1 MLRLLILL
9 VLCATSR
16 IYIAAGRDNNFGLNR
31 TGFFDETKA
40 SGTPAVT
47 VIREEQRPADNS
59 GKEEMNNLTTG
70 KKTKKLRSPDDT
82 PIATKGTLY
91 LFTTLECNFS
101 AVAVKKVKEF
111 KRCHPEIAVEGRLLC
126 RQADLAKM
134 GGYDE
139 LFSEELPLSVDFCS
153 DGSLAREFGIKEVP
167 SYVFVFG
174 AKAYKIAG
182 QPDLEGV
189 YNQCLPL

>member
-9 VLCATSR
+9 VLCAASR
-16 IYIAAGRDNNFGLNR
+16 VYAAAGGDNNFGLNR
-31 TGFFDETKA
+31 TGFFDETQT
-40 SGTPAVT
+40 SGTSAVT
-47 VIREEQRPADNS
+47 VIRGEQRPADNS
-59 GKEEMNNLTTG
+59 GKEGMNNLTTE
-70 KKTKKLRSPDDT
+70 KKTKKLRLPDDV

-101 AVAVKKVKEF
+101 GVAVKKVKEF

-139 LFSEELPLSVDFCS
+139 LFSEELPLSVDFCL
-153 DGSLAREFGIKEVP
+153 DGSLSREFGIKEVP